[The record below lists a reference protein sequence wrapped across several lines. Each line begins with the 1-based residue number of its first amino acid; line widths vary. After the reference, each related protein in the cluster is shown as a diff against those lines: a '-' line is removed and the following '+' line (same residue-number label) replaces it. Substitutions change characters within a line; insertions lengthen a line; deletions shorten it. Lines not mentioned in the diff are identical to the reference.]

1 MPSTTSIVAAA
12 VGLLASA
19 GIAQGAAVEKRY
31 TTVNNVQHT
40 FYGFPDNDPPS
51 ADIAYDCGR
60 GNKAGGKGT
69 YADPRTFASAPG
81 EFNKCEI
88 IWDPY
93 TEKYLIFED
102 TCAQCE
108 SDWNNGQYHID
119 IWTGSSSQSGGQA
132 QIDCEDQLTPS
143 RGHNVVRG
151 GSQNHDVNT
160 GPLYSPS
167 SGCHPENVFPNNN

>member
-1 MPSTTSIVAAA
+1 MAT
-12 VGLLASA
+12 
-19 GIAQGAAVEKRY
+19 
-31 TTVNNVQHT
+31 
-40 FYGFPDNDPPS
+40 
-51 ADIAYDCGR
+51 
-60 GNKAGGKGT
+60 
-69 YADPRTFASAPG
+69 APG

-132 QIDCEDQLTPS
+132 QIDCEDRLTPD

-151 GSQNHDVNT
+151 GSQSHDVNT